1 MKMCETLTVADGG
14 ESLDGV
20 LQRDESSGGTGEDLG
35 DLEGLRQE
43 PLDLTSTSYGQ
54 FVLLRQL
61 VHTQDSDN
69 ILE

>member
-1 MKMCETLTVADGG
+1 MSEALTVADGG

-20 LQRDESSGGTGEDLG
+20 LQRDESSGGSGEDLG
-35 DLEGLRQE
+35 NLEGLRQE
-43 PLDLTSTSYGQ
+43 PLNLTSSSYGQ

-61 VHTQDSDN
+61 VHTQDSDD